1 MYGEVAT
8 RNGANKFHQFI
19 TSSHPL
25 FSCGERDRCH
35 DVRSTRARRPPG
47 ISLFPVFRY
56 THTPPPTYTCRRTH
70 NSLSWRR
77 STLLNIRNTQK
88 RTTHVLLPV
97 FFLPIKKAPPLHL
110 FFIILPSLRLQPE
123 LLRPL
128 LRAGAAGGRVVMLQR
143 GRYSK
148 QSFKSF

>member
-8 RNGANKFHQFI
+8 GNGANKFHQFI

-56 THTPPPTYTCRRTH
+56 THTPPLHIRADGPIC
-70 NSLSWRR
+70 NSSSWRR

-97 FFLPIKKAPPLHL
+97 FFLSIKKAPPLHL

-148 QSFKSF
+148 QSF